1 MATSI
6 LTLRLFM
13 LIKMILLPTLL
24 IGLVSCSPSEPEF
37 FVEQFSDYRFKN
49 FAGNG
54 TLIENKY
61 FIDKN
66 IYLYIA
72 YDRRSLVD
80 DYPSSAGCF
89 FSAYNLEKSAHFT
102 SNDDALSY
110 LNHVDIREQPKWA
123 KSLDGNNKY
132 KYDTSS
138 NQLIDSIWF
147 KQSNLPNDFFNPLNV
162 DLTKFYANSREKI
175 TESPVKTI
183 YNECLQFFFDGAEKQ
198 TYTQEKGLTFLEK
211 YREGFEKQYSKSTF
225 DKVLVDGNTLVRLHS
240 HCNGALFEFFN
251 IEDRLFITLNLG
263 VGKKFPNPDCKYEFK
278 S

>member
-1 MATSI
+1 
-6 LTLRLFM
+6 M

-72 YDRRSLVD
+72 YDRRSLID
-80 DYPSSAGCF
+80 DYPSYAGCAF
-89 FSAYNLEKSAHFT
+89 RVYNFEKSAHFT
-102 SNDDALSY
+102 SVDDALSY
-110 LNHVDIREQPKWA
+110 LNHVDTREQPKWA

-132 KYDTSS
+132 DISS
-138 NQLIDSIWF
+138 KQLIDSIWF

-225 DKVLVDGNTLVRLHS
+225 DKVLVDGNSLVRLHS
-240 HCNGALFEFFN
+240 HCNGARFKFFN
-251 IEDRLFITLNLG
+251 IEHRLLITLDLG

>member
-1 MATSI
+1 MSTNI
-6 LTLRLFM
+6 YFI
-13 LIKMILLPTLL
+13 LIKRILLPILL
-24 IGLVSCSPSEPEF
+24 IGVVSCFSSEPELYA
-37 FVEQFSDYRFKN
+37 EQFDDNAFKE
-49 FAGNG
+49 FANNG
-54 TLIENKY
+54 TLIKNKY

-72 YDRRSLVD
+72 YDRRSLLD
-80 DYPSSAGCF
+80 DYPSGSGCSF
-89 FSAYNLEKSAHFT
+89 RVYNFEKSTHFT

-110 LNHVDIREQPKWA
+110 LNHVDTRKRPKWA
-123 KSLDGNNKY
+123 KSFDGNNKY
-132 KYDTSS
+132 DISS
-138 NQLIDSIWF
+138 KQLIDSIWF

-198 TYTQEKGLTFLEK
+198 TYAQKKGLTFLEK

-225 DKVLVDGNTLVRLHS
+225 GKVLVNGNTLVRFYS
-240 HCNGALFEFFN
+240 HCNGARFKFFN
-251 IEDRLFITLNLG
+251 IEHRLFITLDF
-263 VGKKFPNPDCKYEFK
+263 VIGKKFPNLDCKYEFK

>member
-13 LIKMILLPTLL
+13 LIKMILLLTLL
-24 IGLVSCSPSEPEF
+24 IGLVSCSPSEPELYA
-37 FVEQFSDYRFKN
+37 ERFDDNAFKE
-49 FAGNG
+49 FANNG

-72 YDRRSLVD
+72 YDRRSLID
-80 DYPSSAGCF
+80 DYPSYAGCAF
-89 FSAYNLEKSAHFT
+89 RVYNFEKSAHFT
-102 SNDDALSY
+102 SVDDALSY
-110 LNHVDIREQPKWA
+110 LNHVDTREQPKWA

-132 KYDTSS
+132 DISS
-138 NQLIDSIWF
+138 KQLIDSIWF

-162 DLTKFYANSREKI
+162 DLTKFYANNREKI

-225 DKVLVDGNTLVRLHS
+225 DKVLVDGNSLVRFNS
-240 HCNGALFEFFN
+240 YCDGALFEFFN
-251 IEDRLFITLNLG
+251 IEHRLLITLDIG

>member
-1 MATSI
+1 
-6 LTLRLFM
+6 M

-37 FVEQFSDYRFKN
+37 FVEQFSDGRFKN

-72 YDRRSLVD
+72 YDRRSLID
-80 DYPSSAGCF
+80 DYPSYAGCAF
-89 FSAYNLEKSAHFT
+89 RVYNFEKSAHFT
-102 SNDDALSY
+102 SVDDALSY
-110 LNHVDIREQPKWA
+110 LNHVDTREQPKWA

-132 KYDTSS
+132 DISS
-138 NQLIDSIWF
+138 KQLIDSIWF

-162 DLTKFYANSREKI
+162 DLTKFYANNREKI

-225 DKVLVDGNTLVRLHS
+225 DKVLVDGNSLVRLHS
-240 HCNGALFEFFN
+240 HCNGARFKFFN
-251 IEDRLFITLNLG
+251 IEHRLLITLDLG

>member
-13 LIKMILLPTLL
+13 LIKMILLLTLL
-24 IGLVSCSPSEPEF
+24 IGLVSCSPSEPELYA
-37 FVEQFSDYRFKN
+37 ERFDDNAFKE
-49 FAGNG
+49 FANNG

-72 YDRRSLVD
+72 YDRRSLID
-80 DYPSSAGCF
+80 DYPSYAGCAF
-89 FSAYNLEKSAHFT
+89 RVYNFEKSAHFT
-102 SNDDALSY
+102 SVDDALSY
-110 LNHVDIREQPKWA
+110 LNHVDTREQPKWA

-132 KYDTSS
+132 DISS
-138 NQLIDSIWF
+138 KQLIDSIWF

-162 DLTKFYANSREKI
+162 DLTKFYANNREKI

-225 DKVLVDGNTLVRLHS
+225 DKVLVDGNTLVRFYS
-240 HCNGALFEFFN
+240 HCNGARFKFFN
-251 IEDRLFITLNLG
+251 IEDRLFITLDF
-263 VGKKFPNPDCKYEFK
+263 VIGKKFPNPDCKYEFK

>member
-13 LIKMILLPTLL
+13 LIKMILLLTLL

-37 FVEQFSDYRFKN
+37 FVEQFDDNAFKE
-49 FAGNG
+49 FANNG
-54 TLIENKY
+54 TLIKNKY

-72 YDRRSLVD
+72 YDRRSLID
-80 DYPSSAGCF
+80 DYPSYAGCAF
-89 FSAYNLEKSAHFT
+89 RVYNFEKSAHFT
-102 SNDDALSY
+102 SVDDALSY

-132 KYDTSS
+132 DISS

-225 DKVLVDGNTLVRLHS
+225 DKVLVDGNTLVRFYS
-240 HCNGALFEFFN
+240 HCNGARFKFFN
-251 IEDRLFITLNLG
+251 IEHRLFITLDF
-263 VGKKFPNPDCKYEFK
+263 VIGKKFPNPNYKYESK

>member
-1 MATSI
+1 MSTNI
-6 LTLRLFM
+6 DFI
-13 LIKMILLPTLL
+13 LIKRILLPILL
-24 IGLVSCSPSEPEF
+24 IGVVSCSPSEPEF
-37 FVEQFSDYRFKN
+37 AVEQFSDNRFKN
-49 FAGNG
+49 FANNG

-61 FIDKN
+61 FLDKN
-66 IYLYIA
+66 IYFYIA
-72 YDRRSLVD
+72 YDRRSLLD

-89 FSAYNLEKSAHFT
+89 FSVYNFEKSAHFT
-102 SNDDALSY
+102 SNNDTLSY
-110 LNHVDIREQPKWA
+110 LNHVDTRKRPKWA
-123 KSLDGNNKY
+123 KSFDGNNKY
-132 KYDTSS
+132 DIPEK
-138 NQLIDSIWF
+138 QLIDSIWF

-198 TYTQEKGLTFLEK
+198 TYTQKKGLTFLEK

-225 DKVLVDGNTLVRLHS
+225 DKVVADGNTLVRFHS
-240 HCNGALFEFFN
+240 YCDGALFEFFN
-251 IEDRLFITLNLG
+251 IEHRLFIALDLG

>member
-13 LIKMILLPTLL
+13 LIKMILLLTLL
-24 IGLVSCSPSEPEF
+24 IGLVSCSPSEPELYA
-37 FVEQFSDYRFKN
+37 ERFDDNAFKE
-49 FAGNG
+49 FANNG

-72 YDRRSLVD
+72 YDRRSLLD
-80 DYPSSAGCF
+80 DYPSGSGCSF
-89 FSAYNLEKSAHFT
+89 RVYNFEKSAHFI
-102 SNDDALSY
+102 SVDDALSY
-110 LNHVDIREQPKWA
+110 LNHVDTREQPKWA

-132 KYDTSS
+132 DISS
-138 NQLIDSIWF
+138 KQLIDSIWF

-225 DKVLVDGNTLVRLHS
+225 DKVLVDGNSLVRFNS
-240 HCNGALFEFFN
+240 YCDGALFEFFN
-251 IEDRLFITLNLG
+251 IEHRLLITLDIG

>member
-1 MATSI
+1 
-6 LTLRLFM
+6 M
-13 LIKMILLPTLL
+13 LIKMILLLTLL
-24 IGLVSCSPSEPEF
+24 IGLVSCSPSEPELYA
-37 FVEQFSDYRFKN
+37 ERFDDNAFKE
-49 FAGNG
+49 FANNG

-72 YDRRSLVD
+72 YDRRSLLD
-80 DYPSSAGCF
+80 DYPSGSGCSF
-89 FSAYNLEKSAHFT
+89 RVYNFEKSAHFI
-102 SNDDALSY
+102 SVDDALSY
-110 LNHVDIREQPKWA
+110 LNHVDTREQPKWA

-138 NQLIDSIWF
+138 KQLIDSIWF

-162 DLTKFYANSREKI
+162 DLTKFYANNREKI

-225 DKVLVDGNTLVRLHS
+225 DKVLVDGNSLVRFNS
-240 HCNGALFEFFN
+240 YCDGALFEFFN
-251 IEDRLFITLNLG
+251 IEHRLLITLDIG

>member
-13 LIKMILLPTLL
+13 LIKMILLLTLL
-24 IGLVSCSPSEPEF
+24 IGLVSCSPSEPELYA
-37 FVEQFSDYRFKN
+37 ERFDDNAFKE
-49 FAGNG
+49 FANNG

-72 YDRRSLVD
+72 YDRRSLLD
-80 DYPSSAGCF
+80 DYPSGSGCSF
-89 FSAYNLEKSAHFT
+89 RVYNFEKSAHFI
-102 SNDDALSY
+102 SVDDALSY
-110 LNHVDIREQPKWA
+110 LNHVDTREQPKWA

-132 KYDTSS
+132 DISS
-138 NQLIDSIWF
+138 KQLIDSIWF

-211 YREGFEKQYSKSTF
+211 YREGFEKQYGKSTF
-225 DKVLVDGNTLVRLHS
+225 DKVLVDGNTLVRFYS
-240 HCNGALFEFFN
+240 HCNGARFKFFN
-251 IEDRLFITLNLG
+251 IEDRLFITLDF
-263 VGKKFPNPDCKYEFK
+263 VIGKKFPNPDCKYEFK

>member
-1 MATSI
+1 MATSV

-24 IGLVSCSPSEPEF
+24 MGLVSCSSSEPELYA
-37 FVEQFSDYRFKN
+37 ERFDDNAFKE
-49 FAGNG
+49 FANNG

-61 FIDKN
+61 FLDKN

-72 YDRRSLVD
+72 YDRRSLLD
-80 DYPSSAGCF
+80 DYPSGSGCSF
-89 FSAYNLEKSAHFT
+89 RVYNFEKSAHFT

-110 LNHVDIREQPKWA
+110 LNHVDTREQPKWA

-132 KYDTSS
+132 DISS
-138 NQLIDSIWF
+138 KQLIDSIWF

-225 DKVLVDGNTLVRLHS
+225 DKVLVDGNSLVRLHS
-240 HCNGALFEFFN
+240 HCNGARFKFFN
-251 IEDRLFITLNLG
+251 IEHRLLITLDLG

>member
-13 LIKMILLPTLL
+13 LIKMILLLTLL
-24 IGLVSCSPSEPEF
+24 IGLVSCSPSEPELYA
-37 FVEQFSDYRFKN
+37 ERFDDNAFKE
-49 FAGNG
+49 FANNG

-72 YDRRSLVD
+72 YDRRSLLD
-80 DYPSSAGCF
+80 DYPSGSGCSF
-89 FSAYNLEKSAHFT
+89 RVYNFEKSAHFI
-102 SNDDALSY
+102 SVDDALSY
-110 LNHVDIREQPKWA
+110 LNHVDTREQPKWA

-132 KYDTSS
+132 DISS
-138 NQLIDSIWF
+138 KQLIDSIWF

-225 DKVLVDGNTLVRLHS
+225 GKVLIDGNTLVRFYS
-240 HCNGALFEFFN
+240 HCNGARFKFFN
-251 IEDRLFITLNLG
+251 IEHRLLITLDLG

>member
-13 LIKMILLPTLL
+13 LIKMILLLTLL
-24 IGLVSCSPSEPEF
+24 IGLVSCSPSEPELYA
-37 FVEQFSDYRFKN
+37 ERFDDNAFKE
-49 FAGNG
+49 FANNG

-72 YDRRSLVD
+72 YDRRSLID
-80 DYPSSAGCF
+80 DYPSYAGCAF
-89 FSAYNLEKSAHFT
+89 RVYNFEKSAHFT
-102 SNDDALSY
+102 SVDDALSY
-110 LNHVDIREQPKWA
+110 LNHVDTREQPKWA

-132 KYDTSS
+132 DISS
-138 NQLIDSIWF
+138 KQLIDSIWF

-225 DKVLVDGNTLVRLHS
+225 DKVLVDGNSLVRLHS
-240 HCNGALFEFFN
+240 HCNGARFKFFN
-251 IEDRLFITLNLG
+251 IEHRLLITLDLG